1 MIGIEWGSPWAFL
14 LLIPV
19 LLLPLQARLT
29 GRNRLAVGR
38 IDALKTPLT
47 LRLVVA
53 WVPSALR
60 LVGLVL
66 LVVAMARPRYTKFD
80 TMVESEGLDILLAI
94 DTSGS
99 MGSPDFRLGIRNV
112 DRLSVAKTV
121 VADFIEGRPNDRIG
135 LVVFGEEAFT
145 HVPLTLDHAS
155 LLSVLDQVQIGL
167 AGPQGTA
174 VGSAI
179 AVSAKR
185 LKELEAPG
193 KLVILLTDGRSN
205 AGKISPMQAAMAA
218 AALDI
223 KVYTVGVGKA
233 RESLFNPFGDGLDE
247 QSLQKIAEATGARYF
262 LATDTD
268 TLAEVYDTID
278 ELEPSPAEV
287 RQLVSHVELYRRF
300 AVPGLL
306 ALLLQGLLA
315 ATWLRRGP

>member
-1 MIGIEWGSPWAFL
+1 MMGVEWASPWAFL

-19 LLLPLQARLT
+19 FLLPFQARLT

-38 IDALKTPLT
+38 IEALKTPIT

-53 WVPSALR
+53 WVPGVLKVFG
-60 LVGLVL
+60 LFLLVL
-66 LVVAMARPRYTKFD
+66 AMARPRFTQFD
-80 TMVESEGLDILLAI
+80 TQVESEGLDILLAI

-99 MGSPDFRLGIRNV
+99 MGNPDFRDGIRNV
-112 DRLSVAKTV
+112 DRLTVAKTV
-121 VADFIEGRPNDRIG
+121 VASFIEGRPNDRIG

-145 HVPLTLDHAS
+145 HVPLTLDHDT

-185 LKELEAPG
+185 LKDLEAPG

-205 AGKISPMQAAMAA
+205 AGTITPMQAAMAA
-218 AALDI
+218 AALNI
-223 KVYTVGVGKA
+223 KVYTIGVGKA
-233 RESLFNPFGDGLDE
+233 GNSLFNPFGSGLDE
-247 QSLQKIAEATGARYF
+247 RGLQQIAEATGARYF
-262 LATDTD
+262 LATDSES
-268 TLAEVYDTID
+268 LNEVYRIID

-287 RQLVSHVELYRRF
+287 RQLVNHVELYRRL
-300 AVPGLL
+300 AIPGFLVLMLQVLL
-306 ALLLQGLLA
+306 SS
-315 ATWLRRGP
+315 TWLRRGP